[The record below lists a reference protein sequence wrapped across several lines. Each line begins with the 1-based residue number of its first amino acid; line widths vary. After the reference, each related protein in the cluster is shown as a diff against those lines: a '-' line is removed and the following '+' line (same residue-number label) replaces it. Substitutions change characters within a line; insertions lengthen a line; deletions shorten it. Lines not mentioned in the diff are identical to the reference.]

1 MAQKRL
7 EARKVYTSCCVIFQY
22 CLQKGIH
29 VAWEMSERSLA
40 WRLPIIQQLKKKC
53 EVYEAVTSGCAVNK
67 RDKAKGRFLQKGF
80 RVITTHARL
89 QRMLELPCRCPK
101 SYVHAACTG
110 KVAEGSGV
118 YTPEYAQR
126 VAKSVLQELEYQGVQ
141 QESQGRSKLLET
153 FGNGETCF
161 CKDLQIPSLP
171 EQKCTSCWPRA
182 LGIQAS
188 GTSDRVLEA
197 SGRDLGTAQASDPQ
211 VSQVPFGSTYN
222 PEQAQQVDQVASEA
236 KARELNQKQDYS
248 FQSCEALLE
257 LTEQDAAQ

>member
-1 MAQKRL
+1 M
-7 EARKVYTSCCVIFQY
+7 
-22 CLQKGIH
+22 
-29 VAWEMSERSLA
+29 
-40 WRLPIIQQLKKKC
+40 
-53 EVYEAVTSGCAVNK
+53 
-67 RDKAKGRFLQKGF
+67 
-80 RVITTHARL
+80 ITTHARL

-118 YTPEYAQR
+118 FTPEYAQR

-188 GTSDRVLEA
+188 GTSDRFLEA
-197 SGRDLGTAQASDPQ
+197 SGRGSRYCPGKRPPGVPGALWEYLQPRTGTAGGP
-211 VSQVPFGSTYN
+211 GS
-222 PEQAQQVDQVASEA
+222 
-236 KARELNQKQDYS
+236 L
-248 FQSCEALLE
+248 
-257 LTEQDAAQ
+257 